1 MLSQSFQ
8 LYLEI
13 ERMEM
18 SVGMRSATSSKG
30 IRGAI
35 FGNMK
40 DDAAR
45 LRR

>member
-1 MLSQSFQ
+1 M
-8 LYLEI
+8 EI
-13 ERMEM
+13 

-40 DDAAR
+40 MTAKPIIAVR
-45 LRR
+45 MLKTFTV